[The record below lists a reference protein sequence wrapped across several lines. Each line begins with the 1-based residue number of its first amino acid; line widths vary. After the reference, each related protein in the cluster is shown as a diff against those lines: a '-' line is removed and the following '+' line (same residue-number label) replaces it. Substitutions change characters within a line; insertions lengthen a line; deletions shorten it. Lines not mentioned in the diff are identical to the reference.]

1 MSFFYHKDKRKSV
14 TSASVDHCGF
24 VYNLIMKMVNS
35 PYNSLMIGAYHA

>member
-1 MSFFYHKDKRKSV
+1 MSFFYHNIDRISV
-14 TSASVDHCGF
+14 LSASVDHCGF